1 MLMARPLLPT
11 YTPFPF
17 PLVRGERDRVLDNAG
32 RYYFDFYGGHCVCST
47 GHAHP
52 HVAAAIARQAK
63 KLLFYSTAADI
74 PVRHEAAEALIRFA
88 NSCGDLHLASV
99 FFCNTGSEANENALK
114 LAVKITG
121 RYRFAAFDGGWHG
134 RGMLPLSVTDDPK
147 LSEAYARFLVPCTRL
162 KWNDDAQ
169 LDAFDFSQVAAV
181 ILEPIQSMAGVR
193 VAAPRFLRKLRE
205 VTAAAG
211 ALLILDEVQTG
222 MGRVGQPYA
231 AAKYRVRPDL
241 LTTAKGLASGVPM
254 GALLMTAEIADSLK
268 PGDLGGTF
276 GGSPLACAALL
287 ATLDVI
293 QEERLMARAVNAE
306 AEIRR
311 LLGGSCVAKVLGSG
325 LLLGLRV
332 PSGASALKQH
342 LEQRGILVGSSGD
355 PKVLRLMPPLNLT
368 DEAITALARAVHEF
382 QPNSR

>member
-1 MLMARPLLPT
+1 MAAIVSAALVTRTPTLQQRSRSRLRSCCFIARPPT
-11 YTPFPF
+11 F
-17 PLVRGERDRVLDNAG
+17 R
-32 RYYFDFYGGHCVCST
+32 CVN
-47 GHAHP
+47 
-52 HVAAAIARQAK
+52 
-63 KLLFYSTAADI
+63 
-74 PVRHEAAEALIRFA
+74 EAAEALIQFA
-88 NSCGDLHLASV
+88 NSCEDSHLESV

-147 LSEAYARFLVPCTRL
+147 LSEVYAPFLVPCTRL

-169 LDAFDFSQVAAV
+169 LEAFDFSQVAAV

-193 VAAPRFLRKLRE
+193 VATPGFLGKLRE

-222 MGRVGQPYA
+222 MGRLGQPFA
-231 AAKYRVRPDL
+231 AGKYRVQPDL

-254 GALLMTAEIADSLK
+254 GALLMTAEIADSLR
-268 PGDLGGTF
+268 PGDLGSTF

-311 LLGGSCVAKVLGSG
+311 SLTGSCITEVLGSG

-332 PSGASALKQH
+332 PSCASALKQH
-342 LEQRGILVGSSGD
+342 LEQKRILVGSSAD
-355 PKVLRLMPPLNLT
+355 PEVLRLMPPLNLT
-368 DEAITALARAVHEF
+368 DEAIAALAQAVREF
-382 QPNSR
+382 